1 MTSPTC
7 VEQKGDSASRTY
19 RQTGMAVAGDRPVN
33 SAELMPR
40 DEEVGLSVLVP
51 VYNERRTVRA
61 VLEKLQAVGFPTIFE
76 VVVVDDGST
85 DGTAQ
90 VLGEAQHSMGFRLF
104 CHESN
109 QGKGSAVRTALRH
122 AQGRVVVVQ
131 DADQELDPHDLLPM
145 FEALSR
151 GEAAVCYG
159 SRFAQG
165 TGHLRWRATYWA
177 NRFLNAV
184 CNLLNGLK
192 LTDMN
197 TCYKMMPADV
207 LRRLDLV
214 SRGFTLEPEITTKL
228 ARLGIGIIER
238 PISYRP
244 RNYSQGK
251 KIQPSMFFHYIAA
264 LLRFRFFWRKDQA
277 PHPWPSHLQEA
288 VQREQ
293 HHAVRAVTS
302 PHVIP

>member
-7 VEQKGDSASRTY
+7 VKPNGASASGTY
-19 RQTGMAVAGDRPVN
+19 RPTKAAAAGDHPVGP
-33 SAELMPR
+33 AEQMPHH
-40 DEEVGLSVLVP
+40 EEVGLSILVP
-51 VYNERRTVRA
+51 VYNECRTVRA
-61 VLEKLQAVGFPTIFE
+61 VLQKLQTVGFPTIFE
-76 VVVVDDGST
+76 IVVVDDGST
-85 DGTAQ
+85 DGTAR
-90 VLGEAQHSMGFRLF
+90 VLSEARHSMGFRLF
-104 CHESN
+104 CHQSN

-122 AQGRVVVVQ
+122 ARGRIVVVQ

-145 FEALSR
+145 FEALSC
-151 GEAAVCYG
+151 GEATVCYG

-165 TGHLRWRATYWA
+165 TAHLRWRVTYWA

-184 CNLLNGLK
+184 CNLLNGLE

-228 ARLGIGIIER
+228 ARLGIDIIER

-244 RNYSQGK
+244 RDYSQGK

-264 LLRFRFFWRKDQA
+264 LLRFRFFWRRDQA
-277 PHPWPSHLQEA
+277 SQTGPSHLQET
-288 VQREQ
+288 VQRKP
-293 HHAVRAVTS
+293 HHPVRAVPA

>member
-1 MTSPTC
+1 
-7 VEQKGDSASRTY
+7 
-19 RQTGMAVAGDRPVN
+19 
-33 SAELMPR
+33 
-40 DEEVGLSVLVP
+40 
-51 VYNERRTVRA
+51 
-61 VLEKLQAVGFPTIFE
+61 
-76 VVVVDDGST
+76 
-85 DGTAQ
+85 
-90 VLGEAQHSMGFRLF
+90 MGFRLF

-122 AQGRVVVVQ
+122 AQGRIVVVQ

-145 FEALSR
+145 FEALSH

-159 SRFAQG
+159 SRFARG
-165 TGHLRWRATYWA
+165 AGHLRWRATYWA

-238 PISYRP
+238 PVSYRP
-244 RNYSQGK
+244 RNYLQGK
-251 KIQPSMFFHYIAA
+251 KIHPSMFFHYLAA
-264 LLRFRFFWRKDQA
+264 LVRFRFFWRQDQA
-277 PHPWPSHLQEA
+277 RQPERSHLQET
-288 VQREQ
+288 VQCG
-293 HHAVRAVTS
+293 
-302 PHVIP
+302 

>member
-7 VEQKGDSASRTY
+7 VKQNGVSALGAY
-19 RQTGMAVAGDRPVN
+19 RPTNAATAGDRPVGA
-33 SAELMPR
+33 AEQMPD
-40 DEEVGLSVLVP
+40 DEEVGLSILVP

-90 VLGEAQHSMGFRLF
+90 VLNEAQHSIGFRLF
-104 CHESN
+104 CHRSN
-109 QGKGSAVRTALRH
+109 QGKGSAVRTALLH
-122 AQGRVVVVQ
+122 ARGRIVVVQ

-145 FEALSR
+145 FEAVSR
-151 GEAAVCYG
+151 GGAAVCYG

-177 NRFLNAV
+177 NRFLNAF

-197 TCYKMMPADV
+197 TCYKMMPADL

-228 ARLGIGIIER
+228 AHLGIGIIER

-244 RNYSQGK
+244 RDYSQGK

-264 LLRFRFFWRKDQA
+264 LLRFRFFWRQDQA
-277 PHPWPSHLQEA
+277 PQPGPSHLQET
-288 VQREQ
+288 VQRER
-293 HHAVRAVTS
+293 HHAVRAVPS
-302 PHVIP
+302 PHVTP